1 MPENAIEIDNLTR
14 SFGNIRALDG
24 LSLGVPEG
32 SVFGLIGPN
41 GAGKTTTINCI
52 ADLLAPDS
60 GSVKVFG
67 KELKRDG
74 IAVKKEMGILFENT
88 ADLFMYLSGEEQLRF
103 VGEVYGLDRWTI
115 EERMDTLF
123 EYFELESHKWVLIE
137 EYSKGMRKKLALA
150 SILMH
155 NPRLIILDEV
165 FDGLDTLTI
174 VKVKKL
180 LRKLR
185 ESGKTILITSHIL
198 SFIEDLSD
206 DVAIINKGRVVFQ
219 SKTAELR
226 KKIKNGITNET
237 YGSLEEIFLDITK
250 TEGDDDPAVLDWIE

>member
-1 MPENAIEIDNLTR
+1 MPENALEIDSLTR
-14 SFGNIRALDG
+14 SFGNIKALDA
-24 LSLGVPEG
+24 LSVSVREG
-32 SVFGLIGPN
+32 CLFGLIGPN

-52 ADLLAPDS
+52 ADLLVPDS
-60 GSVKVFG
+60 GSIRVFG
-67 KELKRDG
+67 RELKRDG
-74 IAVKKEMGILFENT
+74 ISIKKDMGILFENT
-88 ADLFMYLSGEEQLRF
+88 ADLFMYLSGDEQLRF

-115 EERMDTLF
+115 EERMGKLF
-123 EYFELESHKWVLIE
+123 EYFELESHRWMLIE

-150 SILMH
+150 SILIH
-155 NPRLIILDEV
+155 NPKMIILDEV

-180 LRKLR
+180 LRKLK

-206 DVAIINKGRVVFQ
+206 EVAIINKGKVVFQ
-219 SKTAELR
+219 SQTAYLR
-226 KKIKNGITNET
+226 NRIKNEITNET

-250 TEGDDDPAVLDWIE
+250 SEGDDDPAVLDWIV